1 MAGVGEDG
9 VEKPDVS
16 EPLHWSPISM
26 KTMID
31 ILLFPLGVFIEAF
44 VGILYPVE
52 GEKMRRHRKW
62 ALISLAG
69 CVGVLGLVFL
79 SVVITPDSLAMVP
92 LIVID
97 LVFMFAFLI
106 AGKACADEA
115 ESTKKR
121 DDS

>member
-1 MAGVGEDG
+1 
-9 VEKPDVS
+9 
-16 EPLHWSPISM
+16 M
-26 KTMID
+26 KTVLD

-44 VGILYPVE
+44 VGILCPVAS
-52 GEKMRRHRKW
+52 EKMRRHRKW
-62 ALISLAG
+62 AMVSLAG
-69 CVGVLGLVFL
+69 CTGVFGLAFL
-79 SVVITPDSLAMVP
+79 SLVIAPPSVGLAP
-92 LIVID
+92 LIAVG